1 MGLLLFDTV
10 VGAYVLCEILIYA
23 NQKMVQTTVK
33 ISDGIMGFTLYAFHK
48 SRVSRERCEFNYTNS
63 NYTQQLSFSRTRWDA
78 DLK

>member
-33 ISDGIMGFTLYAFHK
+33 ISA
-48 SRVSRERCEFNYTNS
+48 
-63 NYTQQLSFSRTRWDA
+63 
-78 DLK
+78 